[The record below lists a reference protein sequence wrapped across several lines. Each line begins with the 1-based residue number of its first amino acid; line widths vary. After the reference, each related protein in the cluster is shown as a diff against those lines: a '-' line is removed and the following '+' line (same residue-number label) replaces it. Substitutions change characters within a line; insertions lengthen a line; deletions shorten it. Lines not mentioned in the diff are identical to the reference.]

1 MATEPAK
8 TQAET
13 PPAAAAVPAA
23 PAAPRNSD
31 LEIKDAQLI
40 FGAVWQ
46 KLETELGRDQ
56 LRFPKE
62 IILLGGAPGAGKG
75 SNTKFIAKARGL
87 TCGPI
92 VISALLDSPE
102 ARRIKDA
109 GSMVGDREVIDLLFH
124 YLLHPQFRDGVI
136 LDGFPRTKVQVEC
149 LKLLV
154 DKMHALRRDF
164 YRTPVGIHFRQP
176 TIHIMV
182 LFVDEA
188 TSVARQLRR
197 GVEVRAHNKEV
208 RRTGIG
214 ELQEERSTDFDKALA
229 QRRYRVFKEQT
240 WDALQELKE
249 IFHYHFVNAQGTLP
263 EVEKNILRELEY
275 QSTLELDP
283 RTVDRLR
290 GIAVAS
296 EIVVHAR
303 QELVKRLDS
312 YELEHEELFGVVCVF
327 IEKKI
332 MPIVLRHAISGT
344 ALVNTED
351 ATLDDPRAMAMLIDI
366 FSERGYHAAVDLH
379 RIEIPEHVD
388 LVTGAVRCRLKKVYR
403 IQIRFTGSEIRRG

>member
-1 MATEPAK
+1 MSSAPAK
-8 TQAET
+8 PARD
-13 PPAAAAVPAA
+13 AAATVPA
-23 PAAPRNSD
+23 PPRITD

-40 FGAVWQ
+40 FSAVWQ
-46 KLETELGRDQ
+46 RLETEYGRDQ

-75 SNTKFIAKARGL
+75 TNTTFIAKARGL

-92 VISALLDSPE
+92 VISALLDSRE

-109 GSMVGDREVIDLLFH
+109 GSMVGDREVIDILFH
-124 YLLHPQFRDGVI
+124 HLLKPEFRDGVI

-154 DKMHALRRDF
+154 DKMHGLRREF
-164 YRTPVGIHFRQP
+164 YKSPLSIHFRQP

-188 TSVARQLRR
+188 TSVARQLKR

-214 ELQEERSTDFDKALA
+214 TLLEERATDFDKTLA

-249 IFHYHFVNAQGTLP
+249 IFHYHFVNAQGTLR
-263 EVEKNILRELEY
+263 EVEKNILHELEY

-290 GIAVAS
+290 GIPVAS

-312 YELEHEELFGVVCVF
+312 YELEHEALFGKVVAFV
-327 IEKKI
+327 ERKV

-351 ATLDDPRAMAMLIDI
+351 PMLDDPTALAMLIDI
-366 FSERGYHAAVDLH
+366 FSERGYHAAVDVH
-379 RIEIPEHVD
+379 RIDIPEHVD
-388 LVTGAVRCRLKKVYR
+388 LATGAVKCRSKKVYR

>member
-1 MATEPAK
+1 
-8 TQAET
+8 
-13 PPAAAAVPAA
+13 
-23 PAAPRNSD
+23 
-31 LEIKDAQLI
+31 
-40 FGAVWQ
+40 
-46 KLETELGRDQ
+46 
-56 LRFPKE
+56 
-62 IILLGGAPGAGKG
+62 
-75 SNTKFIAKARGL
+75 
-87 TCGPI
+87 
-92 VISALLDSPE
+92 
-102 ARRIKDA
+102 
-109 GSMVGDREVIDLLFH
+109 
-124 YLLHPQFRDGVI
+124 
-136 LDGFPRTKVQVEC
+136 
-149 LKLLV
+149 
-154 DKMHALRRDF
+154 MHGLRREF
-164 YRTPVGIHFRQP
+164 YKSPLSIHFRQP

-188 TSVARQLRR
+188 TSVARQLKR

-214 ELQEERSTDFDKALA
+214 ALLEERATDFDKTLA

-249 IFHYHFVNAQGTLP
+249 IFHYHFVNAQGTLR
-263 EVEKNILRELEY
+263 EVEKNILHELEY

-290 GIAVAS
+290 GIPVAS

-312 YELEHEELFGVVCVF
+312 YELEHEALFGKVVAFV
-327 IEKKI
+327 ERKV

-351 ATLDDPRAMAMLIDI
+351 PMLDDPTALAMLIDI
-366 FSERGYHAAVDLH
+366 FSERGYHAAVDVH
-379 RIEIPEHVD
+379 RIDIPEHVD
-388 LVTGAVRCRLKKVYR
+388 LATGAVKCRSKKVYR